1 MNIFQVGSYGYSG
14 TVARGRG
21 GKPSESSGMARSG
34 TGKRGMS
41 RGGSKR
47 AGVDYAGPASKRG
60 GRTEDFSA
68 DVPMNM
74 F

>member
-1 MNIFQVGSYGYSG
+1 
-14 TVARGRG
+14 
-21 GKPSESSGMARSG
+21 
-34 TGKRGMS
+34 MS